1 MEQKWE
7 LHEEAPLEQIEELG
21 RQAGVPTIVARALYN
36 RGLTDAQAV
45 ENFFNPSTALLHD
58 PFLMK
63 DMDRAVDRILRALR
77 EKEPITLYGDYDVD
91 GITSVSMLYLFFRDL
106 GGLVYPYIPDRQTE
120 GYGLSAQGIREA
132 AARGGLVISVDCGIT
147 SPAEAR
153 LAEQLGL
160 SLIISD
166 HHEPADELPKAAA
179 VVDPKRPDCAYPFKD
194 LAGVGVAYK
203 LAQGILAAMKLDQEY
218 VEKYIDL
225 VALGSAADIV
235 PLVGENRVF
244 VKEGLDKINIRPEVG
259 IQSLIEIA
267 GLKPGRIEV
276 GHIIFGLAPRINA
289 VGRLGDALRAVRLL
303 VTRDKAV
310 SRDTAQVL
318 ERENRRRKEIDNT
331 TLQEAIAEIEP
342 TYDPDKTR
350 SIVLAHEKWHPGVI
364 GIVASRLIERYYR
377 PTVMIS
383 IEDNIG
389 KGSARSIAGFDIFS
403 ALKSCGDCLL
413 QFGGH
418 KYAAGLTIEAG
429 RIPEFRDRFDAIARE
444 LIPESDLKPKIK
456 IDAEISLDQIT
467 PQVVAALARFAPFG
481 PSNHRPN
488 FLSRNLEVVAG
499 PRIVGSNHLKFRVQQ
514 NGEVFDAIGF
524 NLGDYI
530 YRVDNGMRTL
540 ELVYVVEETEYL
552 NRRFVQ
558 LRVRDLK

>member
-21 RQAGVPTIVARALYN
+21 RQTGVPTIVARALYN

-132 AARGGLVISVDCGIT
+132 AARGGLVLSVDCGIT
-147 SPAEAR
+147 SPGEAR

-166 HHEPADELPKAAA
+166 HHEPADELPNAAA

-259 IQSLIEIA
+259 IESLIEIA

-310 SRDTAQVL
+310 SRETAQVL

-350 SIVLAHEKWHPGVI
+350 SIILAHERWHPGVI

-383 IEDNIG
+383 IEDNVG

-429 RIPEFRDRFDAIARE
+429 RIPEFRERFDAIARE

-467 PQVVAALARFAPFG
+467 PEVVAALARFAPFG

-488 FLSRNLEVVAG
+488 FMSRNLEVVGG
-499 PRIVGSNHLKFRVQQ
+499 PRIVGANHLKFRAKQG
-514 NGEVFDAIGF
+514 GEVFDAIGF

-540 ELVYVVEETEYL
+540 QLVYVIEETEYL